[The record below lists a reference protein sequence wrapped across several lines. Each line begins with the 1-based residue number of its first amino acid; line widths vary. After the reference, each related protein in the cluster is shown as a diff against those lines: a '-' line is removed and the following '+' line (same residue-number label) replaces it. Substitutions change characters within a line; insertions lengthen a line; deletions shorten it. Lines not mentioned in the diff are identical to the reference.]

1 MKIKGKLTADVV
13 GLQIKRDKS
22 NDGREATVDFELGVS
37 EPEAAEH
44 WGEDFADLA
53 FSTMRKRVID
63 IESGKEEIIFLTDSV
78 KPNAEVVYEKHQI
91 SLEGEVFEAQPE
103 LLSIS
108 TTKGVARVV
117 ARMRIPVDVG
127 RTALLSA
134 LSAKVGNSITV
145 DFDPKQGSLFDRKK
159 GRAKAKDAAPAAD
172 NDASPTPAAE
182 QPAGGNV
189 VAMKF

>member
-1 MKIKGKLTADVV
+1 MKIKGKLTVDVV

-78 KPNAEVVYEKHQI
+78 KPNSKAVFEMHQV
-91 SLEGEVFEAQPE
+91 SLEEETIEVQPE
-103 LLSIS
+103 LLSIR
-108 TTKGVARVV
+108 TQEGVARVV
-117 ARMRIPVDVG
+117 ARVRIPIDVG
-127 RTALLSA
+127 REKLLAALPV
-134 LSAKVGNSITV
+134 KVGASITI
-145 DFDPKQGSLFDRKK
+145 DFDPKQAGFDFKK
-159 GRAKAKDAAPAAD
+159 GKGRVKGKDAEPAA
-172 NDASPTPAAE
+172 APGETKPEAE
-182 QPAGGNV
+182 GGKVLEMN
-189 VAMKF
+189 F

>member
-1 MKIKGKLTADVV
+1 MRVTGKLAGDLV
-13 GLQIKRDKS
+13 GLHIRRNKNQ
-22 NDGREATVDFELGVS
+22 DGREAHVDFNFGNTDQ
-37 EPEAAEH
+37 EAKTH
-44 WGEDFADLA
+44 WGHDFADFA
-53 FSTMRKRVID
+53 FATMRTRVID
-63 IESGKEEIIFLTDSV
+63 TESGKEEIYFLEDNH